1 MHKELQKRIITF
13 RTFIDMKAYSLFITI
28 LLGLMPYA
36 VEAQETD
43 INSRDLRGKVVYQDD
58 EVVFRQL
65 DEHTWI
71 GNGHRVYNESLYLV
85 EGNERALLIDA
96 GTYIPE
102 LDKIVAKITSK
113 PVTMMATHAHGDHV
127 GGVGPFPEVFL
138 NAGDMPIVP
147 NNMRNYKG
155 QIKYL
160 HDGEVID
167 LGGREIEVIFT
178 PGHTAGS
185 ATFFDKARHYGFSG
199 DAFGS
204 TNLLVFTNL
213 STEMYTAE
221 RIENYMKK
229 NDIRFL
235 FPGHYSGDNL
245 ETLQRV
251 TDIKDMCREILE
263 GERKPTASNGNNGG
277 MDMMVDDKGVRINF
291 SSRMGMK

>member
-1 MHKELQKRIITF
+1 M
-13 RTFIDMKAYSLFITI
+13 
-28 LLGLMPYA
+28 LLSLMPYA
-36 VEAQETD
+36 AGAQSTE

-58 EVVFRQL
+58 HVVFRQI

-71 GNGHRVYNESLYLV
+71 GNGHLVYNESLYLV
-85 EGNERALLIDA
+85 EGNDRALLIDA
-96 GTYIPE
+96 GTYIPD

-113 PVTMMATHAHGDHV
+113 SVTMMLTHAHGDHV
-127 GGVGPFPEVFL
+127 GGVGAFPEVYL
-138 NAGDMPIVP
+138 NAGDMTIVP
-147 NNMRNYKG
+147 NNMRNYQG
-155 QIKYL
+155 QIRYL
-160 HDGEVID
+160 NDGEVID

-185 ATFFDKARHYGFSG
+185 TTFFDKTRHYGFSG

-204 TNLLVFTNL
+204 TNLLVFINL

-221 RIENYMKK
+221 RIERYMKK

-251 TDIKDMCREILE
+251 TDIKNMCREILD

-291 SSRMGMK
+291 SSKSGNK

>member
-1 MHKELQKRIITF
+1 MTYKSFFLAA
-13 RTFIDMKAYSLFITI
+13 M
-28 LLGLMPYA
+28 LLSLMPLT
-36 VEAQETD
+36 VGAQETE

-85 EGNERALLIDA
+85 EGNDRAILIDA
-96 GTYIPE
+96 GTVIPG
-102 LDKIVAKITSK
+102 LDKIVAKITC
-113 PVTMMATHAHGDHV
+113 
-127 GGVGPFPEVFL
+127 
-138 NAGDMPIVP
+138 
-147 NNMRNYKG
+147 
-155 QIKYL
+155 
-160 HDGEVID
+160 EVID

-185 ATFFDKARHYGFSG
+185 ATFFDKAKHYGFSG

-221 RIENYMKK
+221 RIERYMKK
-229 NDIRFL
+229 NGIRFL

-245 ETLQRV
+245 ETLQRII
-251 TDIKDMCREILE
+251 DIKDMCREILD
-263 GERKPTASNGNNGG
+263 GERQPTVSNGNNGG

-291 SSRMGMK
+291 SSRSQP

>member
-1 MHKELQKRIITF
+1 MKTYRILAV
-13 RTFIDMKAYSLFITI
+13 M
-28 LLGLMPYA
+28 LLALIPYM
-36 VEAQETD
+36 VQAQVTD

-71 GNGHRVYNESLYLV
+71 GNGHRLYNESLYLI
-85 EGNERALLIDA
+85 EGNERAILIDA
-96 GTYIPE
+96 GVYIPN

-113 PVTMMATHAHGDHV
+113 PVTMMLTHAHGDHV
-127 GGVGPFPEVFL
+127 GGVGPFPEVYL
-138 NAGDMPIVP
+138 NAGDMTIVP

-155 QIKYL
+155 QIRYL
-160 HDGEVID
+160 NDGQVID

-178 PGHTAGS
+178 PGHTPGS
-185 ATFFDKARHYGFSG
+185 ATFFDKAKHYGFSG

-229 NDIRFL
+229 HDIRFL

-245 ETLQRV
+245 ETPQRV
-251 TDIKDMCREILE
+251 TDIKNMCREILD
-263 GERKPTASNGNNGG
+263 GVRKPTASNGNNGG

-291 SSRMGMK
+291 SSRTGMK

>member
-1 MHKELQKRIITF
+1 MKTYRILAV
-13 RTFIDMKAYSLFITI
+13 M
-28 LLGLMPYA
+28 LLALIPYM
-36 VEAQETD
+36 VQAQVTD

-71 GNGHRVYNESLYLV
+71 GNGHRLYNESLYLI
-85 EGNERALLIDA
+85 EGNERAILIDA
-96 GTYIPE
+96 GVYIPD

-113 PVTMMATHAHGDHV
+113 PVTMMLTHAHGDHV
-127 GGVGPFPEVFL
+127 GGVGPFPEVYL
-138 NAGDMPIVP
+138 NAGDMTIVP

-155 QIKYL
+155 QIRYL
-160 HDGEVID
+160 NDGQVID

-178 PGHTAGS
+178 PGHTPGS
-185 ATFFDKARHYGFSG
+185 ATFFDKAKHYGFSG

-245 ETLQRV
+245 ETPQRV
-251 TDIKDMCREILE
+251 TDIKNMCREVLD
-263 GERKPTASNGNNGG
+263 GVRKPTASNGNNGG

-291 SSRMGMK
+291 SSRSGMK

>member
-1 MHKELQKRIITF
+1 MKTYRILAV
-13 RTFIDMKAYSLFITI
+13 M
-28 LLGLMPYA
+28 LLALIPYM
-36 VEAQETD
+36 VQAQVTD

-65 DEHTWI
+65 DDHTWI

-85 EGNERALLIDA
+85 EGNDRAILIDA
-96 GTYIPE
+96 GTYIPD

-113 PVTMMATHAHGDHV
+113 PVTMVLTHAHGDHV
-127 GGVGPFPEVFL
+127 GGVGPFPEVYL
-138 NAGDMPIVP
+138 NAGDMTIVP

-155 QIKYL
+155 QIRYL
-160 HDGEVID
+160 NDGQVID

-178 PGHTAGS
+178 PGHTPGS
-185 ATFFDKARHYGFSG
+185 ATFFDKAQHYGFSG

-229 NDIRFL
+229 NDIHFL

-245 ETLQRV
+245 ESPQRV
-251 TDIKDMCREILE
+251 TDIKNMCREILD
-263 GERKPTASNGNNGG
+263 GVRKPIVSNGNNGG
-277 MDMMVDDKGVRINF
+277 NDMMVDDKGVRINF
-291 SSRMGMK
+291 SSRTGMK

>member
-1 MHKELQKRIITF
+1 MKTYRILAV
-13 RTFIDMKAYSLFITI
+13 M
-28 LLGLMPYA
+28 LLALIPYM
-36 VEAQETD
+36 VQAQVTD

-85 EGNERALLIDA
+85 EGNDRAILIDA
-96 GTYIPE
+96 GTYIPD

-113 PVTMMATHAHGDHV
+113 PVTMVLTHAHGDHV
-127 GGVGPFPEVFL
+127 GGVGPFPEVYL
-138 NAGDMPIVP
+138 NAGDMTIVP

-155 QIKYL
+155 QIRYL
-160 HDGEVID
+160 NDGQVID

-178 PGHTAGS
+178 PGHTPGS
-185 ATFFDKARHYGFSG
+185 ATFFDKAQHYGFSG

-245 ETLQRV
+245 ESPQRV
-251 TDIKDMCREILE
+251 TDIKNMCREILD
-263 GERKPTASNGNNGG
+263 GVRKPTASNGNNGG

-291 SSRMGMK
+291 SSRTGVK